1 MTKVQ
6 YDVRNVVV
14 LNNYSF
20 KKIALSFK
28 YVREMTIDTT
38 TPVTDKISARNL
50 LDRII
55 NVENTRI
62 IKNNIPKINNEFFK
76 RIKAYTGTIFSFQWS
91 LILDVIIMC
100 NTFLEILT
108 TEFT

>member
-1 MTKVQ
+1 
-6 YDVRNVVV
+6 
-14 LNNYSF
+14 
-20 KKIALSFK
+20 
-28 YVREMTIDTT
+28 MTIDVA
-38 TPVTDKISARNL
+38 TPVTDKISDRNL
-50 LDRII
+50 LDRTI
-55 NVENTRI
+55 NAENTRI

>member
-1 MTKVQ
+1 MKAQ
-6 YDVRNVVV
+6 IDVKIVVV

-20 KKIALSFK
+20 KKVTLSFK
-28 YVREMTIDTT
+28 YVSEMTIDIA

-55 NVENTRI
+55 NVENTRV

-91 LILDVIIMC
+91 LIFDEIM
-100 NTFLEILT
+100 T
-108 TEFT
+108 